1 MDIAA
6 TPWCTVFVGRR
17 NKPGKPGFCFTL
29 HSEQHLVNRGRPV
42 NPYLSF
48 DQLIMLTIKVSELR
62 VYKEYDTTWQHVT
75 TVHHVTTSRR
85 PSVYLYQYLKHIS
98 RE

>member
-17 NKPGKPGFCFTL
+17 NKPGKLGFCFTL
-29 HSEQHLVNRGRPV
+29 HSEQHLVNPGLPV

-48 DQLIMLTIKVSELR
+48 DQLIMLTISVSELR
-62 VYKEYDTTWQHVT
+62 VYKEDDITWPRYTTWPRLDARQF
-75 TVHHVTTSRR
+75 TSI
-85 PSVYLYQYLKHIS
+85 KT
-98 RE
+98 